1 MSHNPYLKF
10 NNYVIRLLNAE
21 DAEECVRFYLS
32 NSQHLTPFETIFR
45 EYFEASYWQEKALQ
59 NKKNFENDISCCLN
73 IFDNEALIGMIN
85 FTDIIRGPCHSC
97 FLGYKI
103 AANYQ
108 GKGIMKGCLE
118 QAINYVFVEL
128 NLHRISANY
137 LPHNIRSAQ
146 LLESLNFKKEGLAPK
161 YLYING
167 EWQNHI
173 LTALINDNWRIK

>member
-1 MSHNPYLKF
+1 
-10 NNYVIRLLNAE
+10 
-21 DAEECVRFYLS
+21 
-32 NSQHLTPFETIFR
+32 
-45 EYFEASYWQEKALQ
+45 
-59 NKKNFENDISCCLN
+59 
-73 IFDNEALIGMIN
+73 
-85 FTDIIRGPCHSC
+85 
-97 FLGYKI
+97 
-103 AANYQ
+103 
-108 GKGIMKGCLE
+108 MKGCLE